1 MNLVVSKP
9 NKNTTWY
16 AFGVGGVIIIVC
28 TAIGL
33 FWFLNDQDE
42 SKASVTQQRSNLV
55 VSNSDVLD
63 CDYINSQSG
72 DQNSTLNLER
82 LGTVLS
88 HFERKRLL
96 YECLANAQEQEL
108 SQYLDKAKTILP
120 VSLRVDIENVVIQQ
134 WASINPSEAITHVEH
149 YPIVRYRE
157 FERIVF
163 TEWILMDLQE
173 AVRYVGELDL
183 RSRQTI
189 YEVIMNTF
197 SDHSKLD
204 LLQIAQQLDI
214 EPIATE
220 LMFKVKAEQPI
231 DDPRQTWIEFLDEY
245 KHELLILSESQTLF
259 LDRVIDS
266 LLVQEPVEAF
276 HFINESLTNIDEKM
290 SILPDVIHRI
300 VSIDPESAFKLAL
313 EQQRD
318 ESGILWDVVL
328 IWADSDPITA
338 LSAVSEI
345 ENIEL
350 RRGLQQ
356 ELMLVWAENDP
367 YEALQAAYKFA
378 SHEDTHL
385 LAEQLAEFSLAS
397 TTPEE
402 ALKQLHE
409 LDDQVVRTG
418 LTRKIVSKWGLS
430 GLSAA
435 LNWIKTEPSIQHMQS
450 QLMTDLLRELTNT
463 DPQTAM
469 TIALAHPIE
478 NDQVGLEA
486 EVIRALSY
494 RDADAA
500 LEQIPKLRNERTRLQ
515 GLLAIGSQFLR
526 RGDTKSIDRAMLLGS
541 RLHSE
546 VLQHQYVE
554 SLLPG
559 WVIARQEQALF
570 NRIESLPTQE
580 IKAAAAQML
589 ISSSSEQLTKNQ
601 IEKLRTYLD
610 ESSEKN

>member
-16 AFGVGGVIIIVC
+16 VFGVGGAIIIVC

-42 SKASVTQQRSNLV
+42 SKAPVTQQRSNLV

-63 CDYINSQSG
+63 CDYINSQNG
-72 DQNSTLNLER
+72 DQSSTLNLER
-82 LGTVLS
+82 LGTVWS

-96 YECLANAQEQEL
+96 YECLANAQEREL

-134 WASINPSEAITHVEH
+134 WASINPIEAITHVEN

-163 TEWILMDLQE
+163 TEWMLVDLQE

-220 LMFKVKAEQPI
+220 LMFKLKAEQPI

-266 LLVQEPVEAF
+266 LLVQEPVDAF

-290 SILPDVIHRI
+290 LILPDVIHRI

-385 LAEQLAEFSLAS
+385 LTEQLAEFSLAS

-402 ALKQLHE
+402 ALKQLQE

-430 GLSAA
+430 DLSAA

-450 QLMTDLLRELTNT
+450 QLMTDLLHKLTST

-469 TIALAHPIE
+469 TTALAHPIE

-526 RGDTKSIDRAMLLGS
+526 RGDTESIDRAMILGS
-541 RLHSE
+541 RLNSE